1 MAKMFIGGESVD
13 SVTKNTSEVRNP
25 ATGAT
30 VDTVPQGNDK
40 DVQQAIS
47 AAEDAFKV
55 WSDVSP
61 EDRGNALMNAGE
73 LIKKN
78 TAEIAQLLTQ
88 EQGKTLFEAGLEIHH
103 LVHGLEFYAGLASK
117 VRGSHVPLPQK
128 NAYGMVVRQPI
139 GVCGGIVPWNFP
151 LTLMGTKLGPALAA
165 GNTIIIKPAS
175 TTPLATIKVIELI
188 AQATFG
194 EGKAQKTVAQRHGEY
209 CHRPG
214 RQRRRRT
221 AAQSARA
228 PHRLYRI
235 DADRPPCHGS
245 GRARNQA
252 RHFGIGRQRSDDRHG
267 RQQCRLGGED
277 GRCRPLF

>member
-78 TAEIAQLLTQ
+78 S
-88 EQGKTLFEAGLEIHH
+88 EIHRQVSDS
-103 LVHGLEFYAGLASK
+103 LSPFERFERLEL
-117 VRGSHVPLPQK
+117 
-128 NAYGMVVRQPI
+128 
-139 GVCGGIVPWNFP
+139 
-151 LTLMGTKLGPALAA
+151 
-165 GNTIIIKPAS
+165 
-175 TTPLATIKVIELI
+175 
-188 AQATFG
+188 
-194 EGKAQKTVAQRHGEY
+194 
-209 CHRPG
+209 
-214 RQRRRRT
+214 
-221 AAQSARA
+221 
-228 PHRLYRI
+228 
-235 DADRPPCHGS
+235 
-245 GRARNQA
+245 
-252 RHFGIGRQRSDDRHG
+252 
-267 RQQCRLGGED
+267 
-277 GRCRPLF
+277 